1 MSNPKLIQLMSGQFL
16 IGDVQEGDDGKIQ
29 IKDPFEV
36 SIQPMQTPDGQ
47 VVPQAAMFP
56 FAMMSKT
63 REFEFPA
70 SSVQLGPLNADD
82 NCTQNWRKATSGLV
96 EAGPGDLPPDP
107 ATKGGLLLNG

>member
-16 IGDVQEGDDGKIQ
+16 IGDVEEGDDGAVQ
-29 IKDPFEV
+29 ISEPFEV

-63 REFEFPA
+63 RDFTFKKDA
-70 SSVQLGPLNADD
+70 IQLGPLDADD

-96 EAGPGDLPPDP
+96 EAAATDLPPDP
-107 ATKGGLLLNG
+107 TKGGILLKG